1 MTMTTTPKKSTT
13 RVCEREKASE
23 RERKLSLAVVVDV
36 VVDVVVVDVVVVVII
51 EKLSGE
57 NKLRMRQKVFSF
69 SRASESR
76 GRLSS
81 IKRGR
86 IGLWRGERPLEEEA
100 GELIMHSVSLT
111 VSEIIGYSECFE
123 AEMCAC

>member
-36 VVDVVVVDVVVVVII
+36 VVDVVVVVII
-51 EKLSGE
+51 EKRSGE
-57 NKLRMRQKVFSF
+57 KKLRMRQKVFSF

>member
-36 VVDVVVVDVVVVVII
+36 VVDVVVVVVII
-51 EKLSGE
+51 EKRSGE
-57 NKLRMRQKVFSF
+57 KKLRMRQKVFSF